1 MKRRETYRPSVS
13 DYAYRAGWVAV
24 AVMFV
29 VSAIG
34 ATQV

>member
-13 DYAYRAGWVAV
+13 DYAYRAGWILVAI
-24 AVMFV
+24 MFV